1 MYGRKRP
8 IPEIHS
14 TNGMIRA
21 AAERLAVNTP
31 LQGSQADIIKKA
43 MIEVHEA
50 LKKERLAYMVLQVH
64 DELIFELPD
73 ENIPRVSEIVQSIM
87 ENITALSVP
96 LIVNIDVGKNWGS
109 VRIEENCD
117 NRHRSDR
124 KIHGLPHS
132 KRSRSL
138 YT

>member
-14 TNGMIRA
+14 TNGMIRT

-43 MIEVHEA
+43 MIQVHDA
-50 LKKERLAYMVLQVH
+50 LKEERLAYMVLQVH

-73 ENIPRVSEIVQSIM
+73 DNIPRVRGIVQSIM
-87 ENITALSVP
+87 ENITTLSVP
-96 LIVNIDVGKNWGS
+96 LIVNIDVGKNWG
-109 VRIEENCD
+109 EC
-117 NRHRSDR
+117 
-124 KIHGLPHS
+124 
-132 KRSRSL
+132 
-138 YT
+138 